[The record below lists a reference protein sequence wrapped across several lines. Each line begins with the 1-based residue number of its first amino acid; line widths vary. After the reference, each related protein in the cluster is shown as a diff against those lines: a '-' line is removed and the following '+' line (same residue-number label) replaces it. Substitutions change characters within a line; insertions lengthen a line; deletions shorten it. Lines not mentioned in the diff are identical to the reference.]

1 MAPVVVTTTSG
12 EQDDSFSFFSPT
24 SSTAAGTPS
33 NNYNSNYN
41 HNSHS
46 PLTPAG
52 FRMRRST
59 GTSGSGSRSGI
70 HPTSAGATDNDVAA
84 SGMEL
89 HVDWDPA
96 ILHRDLRHATTV
108 LNHRG
113 LKLAAKWTAEQWMGL
128 PPSVVASSSE
138 DMSSSSI
145 DSSSGMTPQDWYAKT
160 LMDVGEYLHAAYVL
174 SATTTTTNHN
184 DTTQSSRNNTTPRHQ
199 HPPMDDVL
207 SMPPPAPHSTSFG
220 MYLRAYALY
229 MAGERRKE
237 EEHLELQRYVHEERM
252 EGSMDYTSRRP
263 VSWVGVEMFAYFH
276 SLSRTHTTTIM
287 TPAVNRNQK
296 RRRAIPT
303 SYNSWT
309 N

>member
-33 NNYNSNYN
+33 HNYN

-59 GTSGSGSRSGI
+59 GTSSRGSSSGI
-70 HPTSAGATDNDVAA
+70 HPAAAATDNDDAAAAA

-113 LKLAAKWTAEQWMGL
+113 LKLAAKWAAEQWMGL
-128 PPSVVASSSE
+128 PPSLASSSSLLPE
-138 DMSSSSI
+138 DMSSSST
-145 DSSSGMTPQDWYAKT
+145 DSSRMTPQDWYAKT

-174 SATTTTTNHN
+174 SATTATTTNHN
-184 DTTQSSRNNTTPRHQ
+184 DTTQSSRNNTTIRHQ

-220 MYLRAYALY
+220 IYLRAYALY

-237 EEHLELQRYVHEERM
+237 EEHLEIGRASCRERVLLM
-252 EGSMDYTSRRP
+252 
-263 VSWVGVEMFAYFH
+263 V
-276 SLSRTHTTTIM
+276 
-287 TPAVNRNQK
+287 
-296 RRRAIPT
+296 
-303 SYNSWT
+303 
-309 N
+309 